1 MIQGQTVN
9 QLASFDPKPQRGDRY
24 VARQLIAGL
33 DACVAKII
41 ANPQRGW
48 PIPRTKYEIS
58 ITVTAYW
65 TVRSTDFCDACH
77 DDIPTLKRGAT
88 KRSSHSGL
96 VFRSEKS
103 RPLNLRAF

>member
-9 QLASFDPKPQRGDRY
+9 QLASFDPKPQGGALCSPVIHCR
-24 VARQLIAGL
+24 V

-41 ANPQRGW
+41 TNPQRGW

-58 ITVTAYW
+58 ITVKAYW

-96 VFRSEKS
+96 VLRSEKS